1 MSREIFWGV
10 FGKIILKNKTEK
22 GKTKMEDYILATCS
36 TADISKGQMEEYGAE
51 YIKFSYYVNGVE
63 LKDDLGATLSH
74 SEFYQMMKDG
84 CDTKTSQPNAEA
96 YKEFLSPFLKAGK
109 DVILLNLSSGLSG
122 AHASAQMA
130 KKELAAEYP
139 NRKIY
144 IVDSLGASS
153 GMGLLLDKMA
163 RLKKE
168 GLSIDELYEWT
179 EINKLKVHH
188 WFFST
193 DLSFYVKG
201 GRISRVAGWFGT
213 ILKICPLLNVD
224 KNGKLVPQEKIRG
237 KGAVINQIV
246 NKMVENAQ
254 GGKNYNGKCFISHS
268 ACYEDALQVA
278 EKIKETFQGLDGD
291 VVINSIGTTIGAHT
305 GPGTVAVFFFGRE
318 RDD

>member
-1 MSREIFWGV
+1 MSREIFCRV
-10 FGKIILKNKTEK
+10 FGKIILKNKCKK

-36 TADISKGQMEEYGAE
+36 TADISNGQMNGYGAE
-51 YIKFSYYVNGVE
+51 YIKFSFFINGVE
-63 LKDDLGATLSH
+63 FKDDLGATLPH
-74 SEFYQMMKDG
+74 SEFYQMMKEG
-84 CDTKTSQPNAEA
+84 CDTKTTQPNAEA
-96 YKEFLSPFLKAGK
+96 YKEFLSPFLNSGK

-122 AHASAQMA
+122 AHASAKMA
-130 KKELAAEYP
+130 EKELKEEYP
-139 NRKIY
+139 NRRIY

-163 RLKKE
+163 ALKNE

-179 EINKLKVHH
+179 EQHKLKVHH

-224 KNGKLVPQEKIRG
+224 KNGRLVPQEKIRG
-237 KGAVINQIV
+237 KGAVIKQIV
-246 NKMVENAQ
+246 NKMVGNAD
-254 GGKNYNGKCFISHS
+254 GGTGYSGKCFISHS
-268 ACYEDALQVA
+268 DCYEDAVKVA
-278 EKIKETFQGLDGD
+278 ELIKEKFPGLDGE
-291 VVINSIGTTIGAHT
+291 VVINSIGTTIGSHT

-318 RDD
+318 RT